1 MAEETIE
8 SSTLPQIQIIFL
20 GLDNYVARR
29 IPEMRI
35 YRIIINNFRSVKY
48 LDFRPGKTN
57 LLIGGNNSGKTNV
70 LQSLDFALNPYKNWH
85 EGIIT
90 EYDFYN
96 RSIEEKG
103 ILRDKT
109 ECTGINIEIWFSD
122 FINGEEHQND
132 WDTCLEHI
140 NNKDE
145 IISYDEESNE
155 EAEKI
160 LRVTAECHAD
170 LKPLFY
176 FTKPDVEKSFTR
188 RDKEQI
194 GFHFI
199 PAYRNPL
206 YELSFYQNSFLS
218 KLLEREEL
226 KEKIEKVI
234 GEIGKSQKVLFED
247 EKFQKNFE
255 SLKKAIQDLKL
266 ISPET
271 GAMELEPLGISE
283 RRTLQNFGLVFRP
296 RSTEKLIPLK
306 NQGLG
311 AQNAMLI
318 LAILQTIKEAR
329 HENLILAF
337 EEPEQNLEP
346 YYQRL
351 LVKKLLKPTIRNFQI
366 FMTSYSPEVIKSF
379 SFANTF
385 LVQNQGTKHDLLKI
399 SQEENTPLE
408 WRKFINNL
416 EKRNKEEVIGA
427 MLARAVL
434 LVEGEAENGGLP
446 VFSRLS
452 SRGLDDVGAELICCG
467 GVGEIPKY
475 AEYFKRLNIPIIAL
489 CDKDENKCSKRQQNE
504 IAQKADLTII
514 WDNYEESLLTSSEL
528 AAPSK
533 FAEIC
538 CSEYDFDE
546 NRDVFFK
553 NTFDVEKTPPELK
566 EFYMEEE
573 NQLKACSD
581 FERLL
586 SILEENYLLHCY
598 QQFFLHNSLASIRQ
612 ACLVAKEICQENE
625 ENIPPAISK
634 LIILIIEFCEG
645 RLHGNSGYVIKV
657 NSSNIAKVIQSI
669 PYIVEI
675 LNE

>member
-1 MAEETIE
+1 M
-8 SSTLPQIQIIFL
+8 Q
-20 GLDNYVARR
+20 
-29 IPEMRI
+29 I
-35 YRIIINNFRSVKY
+35 YRIIINDFRSIKY
-48 LDFRPGKTN
+48 LDFKPEKTN

-70 LQSLDFALNPYKNWH
+70 LQTLDFALNPYKNWH
-85 EGIIT
+85 EGIVS

-96 RSIEEKG
+96 RNTVEKG
-103 ILRDKT
+103 ILSDGA

-132 WDTCLEHI
+132 WDICLEHM
-140 NNKDE
+140 NNRDE
-145 IISYDEESNE
+145 IVYYDEESNKE
-155 EAEKI
+155 TEKI
-160 LRVTAECHAD
+160 VRVTAECHAD

-176 FTKPDVEKSFTR
+176 FTKPDLEKSFTR

-218 KLLEREEL
+218 NLLEREEL

-271 GAMELEPLGISE
+271 DAMELEPLGISE

-296 RSTEKLIPLK
+296 RSTERLVPLK

-351 LVKKLLKPTIRNFQI
+351 LVKKLLKPTTRNFQI

-379 SFANTF
+379 SFANIF
-385 LVQNQGTKHDLLKI
+385 LVQNQEMKHDLLKI
-399 SQEENTPLE
+399 SKEENTTLE
-408 WRKFINNL
+408 WRKFLNHL
-416 EKRNKEEVIGA
+416 ETRNKEQVIGGI
-427 MLARAVL
+427 LARFAL
-434 LVEGEAENGGLP
+434 LVEGEAEKGGLP
-446 VFSRLS
+446 VFSQLS
-452 SRGLDDVGAELICCG
+452 SRGLDDVGVELIWCEG
-467 GVGEIPKY
+467 IGEIPKY
-475 AEYFKRLNIPIIAL
+475 TEYFKRLNIPIIAL
-489 CDKDENKCSKRQQNE
+489 CDKDENICSVKQRNK
-504 IAQKADLTII
+504 IALRADLTVI
-514 WDNYEESLLTSSEL
+514 WANYEESLLTSLEL
-528 AAPSK
+528 SSPSK

-546 NRDVFFK
+546 NRDVFLK
-553 NTFDVEKTPPELK
+553 NSFDVEKTPPELK
-566 EFYMEEE
+566 EFYRKEKD
-573 NQLKACSD
+573 QLKDCSD

-586 SILEENYLLHCY
+586 SLLEENDLLHCY

-612 ACLVAKEICQENE
+612 ARLVAKEICKGNE

-634 LIILIIEFCEG
+634 LITLIIEFCEG
-645 RLHGNSGYVIKV
+645 RLHGNTGDVIRV